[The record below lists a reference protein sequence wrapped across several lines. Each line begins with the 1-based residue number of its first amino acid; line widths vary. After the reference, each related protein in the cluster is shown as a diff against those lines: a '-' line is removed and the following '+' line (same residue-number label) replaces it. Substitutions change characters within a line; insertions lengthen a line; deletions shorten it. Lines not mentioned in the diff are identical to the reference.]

1 MSKRFFFKPGDLVR
15 PRAHGFKRQRMIV
28 GKSVR
33 AKNGQVK
40 VYMANYSDYWTW
52 QSALELVKPA
62 YRKWIHAGGGYFEL
76 ERQQERMPRPMGM
89 DAVIKY
95 LNKLEKEV
103 ANYRELIK
111 GAPKEHFRQE
121 YGA

>member
-1 MSKRFFFKPGDLVR
+1 MSKAFRFKPGDLVR
-15 PRAHGFKRQRMIV
+15 VSMHGFR
-28 GKSVR
+28 SVR
-33 AKNGQVK
+33 FVVGWSERVKGGQVK
-40 VYMANYSDYWTW
+40 VYAANIKGYWYW
-52 QSALELVKPA
+52 QHSLEPVKPV
-62 YRKWIHAGGGYFEL
+62 YREWAAAGHGIRYLTL
-76 ERQQERMPRPMGM
+76 ERGDKALMGM
-89 DAVIKY
+89 DEIRRY